1 MGYKTKSMI
10 YAKSLKANLNA
21 TSEKG
26 NPQAEAFKSIG
37 LGYAKTNTPER
48 SNIEKK
54 MTSKPVS
61 LIKKAPETKAE
72 PTKREKRKSAK
83 KGVDSG
89 VLSGL
94 AGSKGTQTGTAIGI
108 IANKIAGAV
117 KGKKSKAADAVAKAK
132 ATSDANIAKGL
143 SITPGGEPIKK
154 ADNFRFYEDS
164 GTNKPIPK
172 KSKPISGDLSKM
184 ASGSQERIA
193 EYKKRNWA
201 MDATT
206 GGTVKKSKVVKAKTA
221 QKPTGN
227 AATENSLKNKNSIG
241 RPGPSNIGTKVKT
254 IKPTGKIGKPGKS
267 NVNTP
272 KKKGTKEGSV
282 SKSGNIYYDGAWRTK
297 SAARNRKAIQDTAKG
312 AASLVNSV
320 LEVAGP
326 FGDKG
331 WFSPGGKKVT
341 NYNSPGGKK

>member
-10 YAKSLKANLNA
+10 YAKSLKASLNA

-37 LGYAKTNTPER
+37 LGYAETNTPER

-108 IANKIAGAV
+108 IAKKIAGAV
-117 KGKKSKAADAVAKAK
+117 KGKKGKAK
-132 ATSDANIAKGL
+132 AAAATSAANKARGF
-143 SITPGGEPIKK
+143 SETTSSMPIKK

-164 GTNKPIPK
+164 GMNK
-172 KSKPISGDLSKM
+172 S
-184 ASGSQERIA
+184 
-193 EYKKRNWA
+193 
-201 MDATT
+201 
-206 GGTVKKSKVVKAKTA
+206 
-221 QKPTGN
+221 
-227 AATENSLKNKNSIG
+227 
-241 RPGPSNIGTKVKT
+241 
-254 IKPTGKIGKPGKS
+254 
-267 NVNTP
+267 TP
-272 KKKGTKEGSV
+272 KKKVVNEKAVKKAVANEPTVGNP
-282 SKSGNIYYDGAWRTK
+282 SKSFGIMNSDVNKPTVGKPSDSKGVMKSDGKTSFLK
-297 SAARNRKAIQDTAKG
+297 SDVNKSILGTFIQEGIKKSPGVKANPKKKKTSSTLLPSNQDFKNLSDKKVQDTRKAKIIALRKSQGYK
-312 AASLVNSV
+312 
-320 LEVAGP
+320 
-326 FGDKG
+326 
-331 WFSPGGKKVT
+331 
-341 NYNSPGGKK
+341 

>member
-37 LGYAKTNTPER
+37 LGYAETNTPER

-132 ATSDANIAKGL
+132 AAAAATSAANKARGF
-143 SITPGGEPIKK
+143 SETPGGEPIKK

-164 GTNKPIPK
+164 GTNKPTPK

-206 GGTVKKSKVVKAKTA
+206 GGAVKKSKVVKAKTA

-254 IKPTGKIGKPGKS
+254 IKPTGKIVKPGKS

-272 KKKGTKEGSV
+272 KKKKTS
-282 SKSGNIYYDGAWRTK
+282 YTW
-297 SAARNRKAIQDTAKG
+297 IQEK
-312 AASLVNSV
+312 L
-320 LEVAGP
+320 
-326 FGDKG
+326 K
-331 WFSPGGKKVT
+331 
-341 NYNSPGGKK
+341 